1 MAGEGRLSAPIPL
14 GALRPPRNPI
24 SRALLDKVLGRIIAA
39 AGLVFGLQAL
49 PDMIRQVDDMQ
60 LAWAWVIGLAM
71 FGGFLALVV
80 ASLVQRGVTTVEAFV
95 AVAYL
100 IALVTWPLAVDD
112 PSRIQSGVPWLWYLC
127 TVATASA
134 ASAFSTWIA
143 SGYLFVAPAV
153 YGFIR
158 LTPSG
163 GAVSPQRATLDSVY
177 AILLGGAV
185 LILVVILRQ
194 AAANVD
200 QAQATAVA
208 RYSEAI
214 REHATELER
223 VEVDA
228 IVHDSVLTT
237 FIQAARAWSP
247 DERDLSTN
255 MARNAMSH
263 LSAAASTT
271 PFDESDTTLA
281 SMADRV
287 EAAVA
292 DLGVPVEVRRG
303 GLDDQGIPS
312 TAAEALYSAAMQA
325 LVNSSQHAGEGPGV
339 DRWVEVRHDG
349 DGLTTVEVGD
359 TGKGF
364 EPASVPTERLGVRV
378 SIHERLNNAGGL
390 ATIESAPGRGTV
402 VRLRWPV
409 DQAPAGV
416 PSIEGPS
423 GEAVA
428 SGPTGPS
435 TPSEPSGRPA

>member
-1 MAGEGRLSAPIPL
+1 MAVEGRLSAPIPL

-49 PDMIRQVDDMQ
+49 PGMIGQVDSMQ

-71 FGGFLALVV
+71 FGGFFALVV

-95 AVAYL
+95 AIAYL

-112 PSRIQSGVPWLWYLC
+112 PSEVQSSVPWLWYLC

-143 SGYLFVAPAV
+143 TGYLFVAPAV

-223 VEVDA
+223 VQVDA

-247 DERDLSTN
+247 DERELSTN

-271 PFDESDTTLA
+271 PFDESDTTI
-281 SMADRV
+281 ADMVDRI

-292 DLGVPVEVRRG
+292 DLGVEVELRRG
-303 GLDDQGIPS
+303 PIEGDGIPS
-312 TAAEALYSAAMQA
+312 TAAEALYSAAVQA
-325 LVNSSQHAGEGPGV
+325 LVNSSQHAGDGPGV
-339 DRWVEVRHDG
+339 ERWVRVTRDQA
-349 DGLTTVEVGD
+349 GLTTVEVGD

-364 EPASVPTERLGVRV
+364 EPTTVPTERLGVRV

-390 ATIESAPGRGTV
+390 ATIDSAPGRGTL

-409 DQAPAGV
+409 DALLDGGRTPDRSADPTDAVGAPGGTA
-416 PSIEGPS
+416 
-423 GEAVA
+423 
-428 SGPTGPS
+428 
-435 TPSEPSGRPA
+435 

>member
-1 MAGEGRLSAPIPL
+1 M
-14 GALRPPRNPI
+14 
-24 SRALLDKVLGRIIAA
+24 
-39 AGLVFGLQAL
+39 
-49 PDMIRQVDDMQ
+49 
-60 LAWAWVIGLAM
+60 
-71 FGGFLALVV
+71 
-80 ASLVQRGVTTVEAFV
+80 
-95 AVAYL
+95 
-100 IALVTWPLAVDD
+100 
-112 PSRIQSGVPWLWYLC
+112 
-127 TVATASA
+127 
-134 ASAFSTWIA
+134 
-143 SGYLFVAPAV
+143 
-153 YGFIR
+153 
-158 LTPSG
+158 
-163 GAVSPQRATLDSVY
+163 
-177 AILLGGAV
+177 
-185 LILVVILRQ
+185 
-194 AAANVD
+194 
-200 QAQATAVA
+200 TAVA
-208 RYSEAI
+208 ETVADSRELTYSEAI

>member
-49 PDMIRQVDDMQ
+49 PGMIGQVDSMQ

-71 FGGFLALVV
+71 FGGFFALVV

-95 AVAYL
+95 AIAYL

-112 PSRIQSGVPWLWYLC
+112 PSEVQSSVPWLWYLC

-143 SGYLFVAPAV
+143 TGYLFVAPAV

-223 VEVDA
+223 VQVDA

-247 DERDLSTN
+247 DERELSTN

-271 PFDESDTTLA
+271 PFDESDTTITG
-281 SMADRV
+281 MVDRI

-292 DLGVPVEVRRG
+292 DLGVAVELRRG
-303 GLDDQGIPS
+303 PIENEGIPS
-312 TAAEALYSAAMQA
+312 TAAEALYSAAVQA
-325 LVNSSQHAGEGPGV
+325 LVNSSQHAGDGPGV
-339 DRWVEVRHDG
+339 ERWVHVTRDPA
-349 DGLTTVEVGD
+349 GLTTVEVGD

-364 EPASVPTERLGVRV
+364 EPATVPTERLGVRV

-390 ATIESAPGRGTV
+390 AAIESAPGHGTL

-409 DQAPAGV
+409 DALLG
-416 PSIEGPS
+416 G
-423 GEAVA
+423 
-428 SGPTGPS
+428 GPTPDRSPDPADETG
-435 TPSEPSGRPA
+435 TSGGAA

>member
-1 MAGEGRLSAPIPL
+1 MAAEGRLTAPIPL
-14 GALRPPRNPI
+14 GSLRSPRNPI

-49 PDMIRQVDDMQ
+49 PGMIGQVDSMQ

-71 FGGFLALVV
+71 FGGFSALVV
-80 ASLVQRGVTTVEAFV
+80 ASLLQRGVTTVEAFV
-95 AVAYL
+95 AIAYL

-112 PSRIQSGVPWLWYLC
+112 PSEVQSSVPWLWYLC

-143 SGYLFVAPAV
+143 TGYLFVAPAV

-223 VEVDA
+223 VQVDA

-247 DERDLSTN
+247 DERELSTN

-271 PFDESDTTLA
+271 PFDESDTTITG
-281 SMADRV
+281 MVDRI

-292 DLGVPVEVRRG
+292 DLGVAVELRRG
-303 GLDDQGIPS
+303 PIEGDGIPS
-312 TAAEALYSAAMQA
+312 TAAEALYSAAVQA
-325 LVNSSQHAGEGPGV
+325 LVNSSQHAGDGPGV
-339 DRWVEVRHDG
+339 ERWVHVTRDAA
-349 DGLTTVEVGD
+349 GLTTVEVGD

-364 EPASVPTERLGVRV
+364 EPTTVPMERLGVRV

-390 ATIESAPGRGTV
+390 ATIHSAPGHGTL

-409 DQAPAGV
+409 EAPVDGGPAPDRSPDPAVETGTPGGV
-416 PSIEGPS
+416 
-423 GEAVA
+423 A
-428 SGPTGPS
+428 
-435 TPSEPSGRPA
+435 

>member
-1 MAGEGRLSAPIPL
+1 MAAEGRLSAPIPL

-49 PDMIRQVDDMQ
+49 PDMFRQVDDMQ

-112 PSRIQSGVPWLWYLC
+112 PSRVQSGVPWLWYLC

-143 SGYLFVAPAV
+143 TGYLFVAPAV

-271 PFDESDTTLA
+271 PFDESDTSLS

-287 EAAVA
+287 EASIA

-303 GLDDQGIPS
+303 GLDGQGIPS
-312 TAAEALYSAAMQA
+312 TAAEALYSAAVQA
-325 LVNSSQHAGEGPGV
+325 LVNSSQHAGDGPDV

-349 DGLTTVEVGD
+349 HGLTTVEVGD
-359 TGKGF
+359 TGQGF

-390 ATIESAPGRGTV
+390 ATIDSAPGRGTV

-409 DQAPAGV
+409 EQVPA
-416 PSIEGPS
+416 
-423 GEAVA
+423 
-428 SGPTGPS
+428 
-435 TPSEPSGRPA
+435 

>member
-1 MAGEGRLSAPIPL
+1 
-14 GALRPPRNPI
+14 
-24 SRALLDKVLGRIIAA
+24 VLGRIIAA

-390 ATIESAPGRGTV
+390 ATIESAPGHGTV

-416 PSIEGPS
+416 PSIDGP
-423 GEAVA
+423 

-435 TPSEPSGRPA
+435 TPTEPSGRPA

>member
-49 PDMIRQVDDMQ
+49 PGMIGQVDSMQ

-71 FGGFLALVV
+71 FGGFFALVV

-95 AVAYL
+95 AIAYL

-112 PSRIQSGVPWLWYLC
+112 PSEVQSSVPWLWYLC

-143 SGYLFVAPAV
+143 TGYLFVAPAV

-223 VEVDA
+223 VQVDA

-247 DERDLSTN
+247 DERELSTN

-271 PFDESDTTLA
+271 PFDESDTTITG
-281 SMADRV
+281 MVDRI

-292 DLGVPVEVRRG
+292 DLGVAVELRRG
-303 GLDDQGIPS
+303 PIEGEGIPS
-312 TAAEALYSAAMQA
+312 TAAEALYSAAVQA
-325 LVNSSQHAGEGPGV
+325 LVNSSQHAGDGPGV
-339 DRWVEVRHDG
+339 ERWVHVTRDPA
-349 DGLTTVEVGD
+349 GLTTVEVGD

-364 EPASVPTERLGVRV
+364 EPATVPTERLGVRV

-390 ATIESAPGRGTV
+390 AAIESAPGHGTL

-409 DQAPAGV
+409 
-416 PSIEGPS
+416 
-423 GEAVA
+423 EALLGG
-428 SGPTGPS
+428 GPTPDRSPDPADETG
-435 TPSEPSGRPA
+435 TSGGAA

>member
-1 MAGEGRLSAPIPL
+1 MAAEGRLSAPIPL

-49 PDMIRQVDDMQ
+49 PDMFGQVDDMQ

-271 PFDESDTTLA
+271 PFDESDTSLA

-287 EAAVA
+287 EAAIA

-303 GLDDQGIPS
+303 RLDDEGIPS

-349 DGLTTVEVGD
+349 AGLTTVEVGD

-390 ATIESAPGRGTV
+390 ATIDSAPGRGTV
-402 VRLRWPV
+402 VSLRWPV
-409 DQAPAGV
+409 EQAPA
-416 PSIEGPS
+416 
-423 GEAVA
+423 
-428 SGPTGPS
+428 
-435 TPSEPSGRPA
+435 

>member
-1 MAGEGRLSAPIPL
+1 MAAEGRLSAPIPL

-49 PDMIRQVDDMQ
+49 PDMFGQVDDMQ

-271 PFDESDTTLA
+271 PFDESDTSLA

-287 EAAVA
+287 EAAIA

-303 GLDDQGIPS
+303 RLGDEGIPS

-325 LVNSSQHAGEGPGV
+325 LVNSSQHAGDGPGV

-359 TGKGF
+359 TGRGF

-390 ATIESAPGRGTV
+390 ATIDSSPGRGTV
-402 VRLRWPV
+402 VSLRWPV
-409 DQAPAGV
+409 EQAPA
-416 PSIEGPS
+416 
-423 GEAVA
+423 
-428 SGPTGPS
+428 
-435 TPSEPSGRPA
+435 

>member
-1 MAGEGRLSAPIPL
+1 MAAEGRLSAPIPL

-49 PDMIRQVDDMQ
+49 PDMIGQVDDMQ

-247 DERDLSTN
+247 DERELSTN

-271 PFDESDTTLA
+271 PFDESDTSLA

-287 EAAVA
+287 EAAIA

-303 GLDDQGIPS
+303 RLGDEGIPS

-359 TGKGF
+359 TGRGF

-390 ATIESAPGRGTV
+390 ATIDSSPGRGTV
-402 VRLRWPV
+402 VSLRWPV
-409 DQAPAGV
+409 EQAPA
-416 PSIEGPS
+416 
-423 GEAVA
+423 
-428 SGPTGPS
+428 
-435 TPSEPSGRPA
+435 

>member
-49 PDMIRQVDDMQ
+49 PGMIGQVDSMQ

-71 FGGFLALVV
+71 FGGFFALVV

-95 AVAYL
+95 AIAYL

-112 PSRIQSGVPWLWYLC
+112 PSEVQSSVPWLWYLC

-143 SGYLFVAPAV
+143 TGYLFVAPAV

-223 VEVDA
+223 VQVDA

-247 DERDLSTN
+247 DERELSTN

-271 PFDESDTTLA
+271 PFDESDTTITG
-281 SMADRV
+281 MVDRI

-292 DLGVPVEVRRG
+292 DLGVAVELRRG
-303 GLDDQGIPS
+303 PIEGEGIPS
-312 TAAEALYSAAMQA
+312 TAAEALYSAAVQA
-325 LVNSSQHAGEGPGV
+325 LVNSSQHAGDGPGV
-339 DRWVEVRHDG
+339 ERWVHVTRDPA
-349 DGLTTVEVGD
+349 GLTTVEVGD

-364 EPASVPTERLGVRV
+364 EPATVPTERLGVRV

-390 ATIESAPGRGTV
+390 AAIESAPGHGTL

-409 DQAPAGV
+409 DALLG
-416 PSIEGPS
+416 G
-423 GEAVA
+423 
-428 SGPTGPS
+428 GPTPDRSPDPADETG
-435 TPSEPSGRPA
+435 TSGGAA

>member
-1 MAGEGRLSAPIPL
+1 MAGEGRLTGPLPL
-14 GALRPPRNPI
+14 GPLRPPRNPI

-49 PDMIRQVDDMQ
+49 PGMIGQVGSMQ

-95 AVAYL
+95 AIAYL

-112 PSRIQSGVPWLWYLC
+112 PSEVQASVPWLWYLC

-143 SGYLFVAPAV
+143 TGYLFVAPAV

-223 VEVDA
+223 VQVDA

-247 DERDLSTN
+247 EERELSTN

-271 PFDESDTTLA
+271 PFDESDTTVTG
-281 SMADRV
+281 MVDRI
-287 EAAVA
+287 EAAVS
-292 DLGVPVEVRRG
+292 DLGVSVELRRG
-303 GLDDQGIPS
+303 PIEGEGIPS
-312 TAAEALYSAAMQA
+312 TAAEALYSAAVQA
-325 LVNSSQHAGEGPGV
+325 LVNSSQHAGDAPGV
-339 DRWVEVRHDG
+339 RRWVDVTREAT
-349 DGLTTVEVGD
+349 GLTTVEVGD

-364 EPASVPTERLGVRV
+364 EPATVPTERLGVRV

-390 ATIESAPGRGTV
+390 ATIDSAPGRGTL
-402 VRLRWPV
+402 VRLQWPV
-409 DQAPAGV
+409 GALLEGGPAPRSSPDRADETGIPEGV
-416 PSIEGPS
+416 
-423 GEAVA
+423 A
-428 SGPTGPS
+428 
-435 TPSEPSGRPA
+435 

>member
-1 MAGEGRLSAPIPL
+1 MAGEGRLSPPNPL
-14 GALRPPRNPI
+14 AALRPPRNPI

-49 PDMIRQVDDMQ
+49 PGMIGQVGSMQ
-60 LAWAWVIGLAM
+60 LAWAWVIGVAM
-71 FGGFLALVV
+71 FGGFFALAV
-80 ASLVQRGVTTVEAFV
+80 ASLVQRGVTTVESFV
-95 AVAYL
+95 AIAYL

-112 PSRIQSGVPWLWYLC
+112 PSQVQSSVPWLWYLC

-143 SGYLFVAPAV
+143 TGYLFVAPAV

-247 DERDLSTN
+247 DERELSTN

-271 PFDESDTTLA
+271 PFDESDTTLV
-281 SMADRV
+281 SVVDRI

-292 DLGVPVEVRRG
+292 DLGVVVAVRRG
-303 GLDDQGIPS
+303 PIEGEGIPS
-312 TAAEALYSAAMQA
+312 NAAEALYSATVQA
-325 LVNSSQHAGEGPGV
+325 LVNSSQHAGDGPGV
-339 DRWVEVRHDG
+339 ERWVAIVRDAG
-349 DGLTTVEVGD
+349 GMTTVEVGD
-359 TGKGF
+359 TGRGF

-390 ATIESAPGRGTV
+390 ATIDSAPGSGTV

-409 DQAPAGV
+409 DVLPDADPRADLSPGPAGETGA
-416 PSIEGPS
+416 PEGS
-423 GEAVA
+423 A
-428 SGPTGPS
+428 
-435 TPSEPSGRPA
+435 